1 MVGRVLASW
10 TYQGSEYRLVR
21 TSEGNYP
28 TDVLEKLSYDA
39 AGGNRWNTLQEHDT
53 IKINVLCAG
62 ISALQRVNQAVGAT
76 MDYSKQR
83 QG

>member
-10 TYQGSEYRLVR
+10 TYQGSQYRLVR

-28 TDVLEKLSYDA
+28 VDVLEKLSHDA
-39 AGGNRWNTLQEHDT
+39 AGGDRWNTLHEHDT
-53 IKINVLCAG
+53 IKIDVLCAG
-62 ISALQRVNQAVGAT
+62 ISVLGRTNQAVADT